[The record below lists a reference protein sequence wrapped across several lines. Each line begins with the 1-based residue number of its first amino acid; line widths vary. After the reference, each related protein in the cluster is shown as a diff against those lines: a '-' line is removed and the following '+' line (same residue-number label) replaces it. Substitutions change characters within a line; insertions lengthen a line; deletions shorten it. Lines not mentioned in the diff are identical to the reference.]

1 MSDISA
7 DYAAFR
13 KMTED
18 LAKLYE
24 KLSCEVANIG
34 RYTADLDIFWD
45 GAVNDAYNSK
55 LGRDIVTM
63 GAIVMKIREAIISAD
78 AVFGLYMDN
87 EKNVGSIVTMYGKE
101 KVHISLKK

>member
-24 KLSCEVANIG
+24 KLSFEVANIG
-34 RYTADLDIFWD
+34 RYTSDLDIFWD

-63 GAIVMKIREAIISAD
+63 GAIVMKIREAIRSAD
-78 AVFGLYMDN
+78 AAFGLYMDN
-87 EKNVGSIVTMYGKE
+87 EKNVAGIVTMCGKG
-101 KVHISLKK
+101 KV